1 MLGGKDFSPFH
12 VPNYFVAIK
21 CLFLIII
28 IIIIIEVKLS
38 SQIKL
43 SISVDVLD

>member
-28 IIIIIEVKLS
+28 IIIEVKLF

>member
-28 IIIIIEVKLS
+28 IIIIEVKLS